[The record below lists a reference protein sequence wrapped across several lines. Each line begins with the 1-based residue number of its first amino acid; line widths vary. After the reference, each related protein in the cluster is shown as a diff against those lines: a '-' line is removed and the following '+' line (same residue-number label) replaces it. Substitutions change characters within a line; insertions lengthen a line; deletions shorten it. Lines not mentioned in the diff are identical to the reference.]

1 MKLRNLFK
9 NNSKGGF
16 SSYNLSGDGSSMT
29 MSEYEE
35 PKEEYDRNV
44 QNDKET
50 EKLPNPSRIELDI
63 QYLRKIQAEALE
75 KEIKTTGLHFRR
87 GYDDNFL
94 IDLLKYMKDNYDEAI
109 LFYDEIIK
117 IKKEEHFPYLNYA
130 VFGDGSSALDKYN
143 GNILREKYNNF
154 FEMLDLVSDDIQD
167 EKEIDVYVCS
177 KKCNFWNNLDCYLT
191 LMLYIFEKVNN
202 YSDEMRNEF
211 LDKAIDNFQMIKELK
226 FDNIFIKLNDAHG
239 DHITLDGQPRGIL
252 TRASAFTILYYKE
265 ENFYTDGKFEDKCN
279 SDEQC
284 VDIVIQRP
292 SFIIKNRRK
301 VFRSA
306 IDLQNYDKKYFDITV
321 YNLDFDSSKL
331 PSYEE
336 IQDTECHLDSYLT
349 LMYDK
354 KCEVFK
360 KKLVKLAGLFNDLYS
375 QLDDLTDLAEELE
388 IQDLLKEIINDDFTD
403 LFSDEDLLMLDIA
416 NDEKVRGKV
425 KVLLKQLVQQERK

>member
-1 MKLRNLFK
+1 MKLNE
-9 NNSKGGF
+9 NGSNSTYF
-16 SSYNLSGDGSSMT
+16 ASVFPDL
-29 MSEYEE
+29 EE
-35 PKEEYDRNV
+35 
-44 QNDKET
+44 
-50 EKLPNPSRIELDI
+50 
-63 QYLRKIQAEALE
+63 
-75 KEIKTTGLHFRR
+75 EIKTIGLHFDYR
-87 GYDDNFL
+87 YKEEL
-94 IDLLKYMKDNYDEAI
+94 LADLFKYMKDNYDKSASLCEEI
-109 LFYDEIIK
+109 LKLKSEK
-117 IKKEEHFPYLNYA
+117 HLPYLHYA
-130 VFGDGSSALDKYN
+130 IFGTGAHVMSRYN
-143 GNILREKYNNF
+143 GHFLYKKYSDF
-154 FEMLDLVSDDIQD
+154 FEMFNLVPDSIQD
-167 EKEIDVYVCS
+167 EKEIDKYIS
-177 KKCNFWNNLDCYLT
+177 SRKCGFWNNLDRYLF
-191 LMLYIFEKVNN
+191 LMLSIFDKLNDYSEEK
-202 YSDEMRNEF
+202 RNEF
-211 LDKAIDNFQMIKELK
+211 LGKAIDNFERIKKLK

-239 DHITLDGQPRGIL
+239 DHITLDGQPRGIS

-284 VDIVIQRP
+284 VDIVVQRP

-360 KKLVKLAGLFNDLYS
+360 KKLVKLAGLLNDLYS